1 MQLVSVLNRLAI
13 FGALWVVL
21 TGGGV
26 DSLAYGAA
34 AVAVATVLSLLIYPV
49 DRPGVVVWRA
59 AAILPRFLVQSVV
72 GGLDVARRAL
82 DPRLPVAPGWVE
94 LPLASRQVEANV
106 LLGGVVSILPG
117 TLAAGPGDGDGAMAL
132 HVLNLPSFASAD
144 FHSEEQRVLGLF
156 GPRVIASEA
165 PHG

>member
-59 AAILPRFLVQSVV
+59 AAILPRFLVHSGL
-72 GGLDVARRAL
+72 GGLDVARRAF
-82 DPRLPVAPGWVE
+82 DPTCRF
-94 LPLASRQVEANV
+94 RQVGSTSPCRAGMTRPMFCW
-106 LLGGVVSILPG
+106 GG
-117 TLAAGPGDGDGAMAL
+117 
-132 HVLNLPSFASAD
+132 
-144 FHSEEQRVLGLF
+144 
-156 GPRVIASEA
+156 
-165 PHG
+165 

>member
-1 MQLVSVLNRLAI
+1 M
-13 FGALWVVL
+13 FALLWIVL
-21 TGGGV
+21 TGAATEA
-26 DSLAYGAA
+26 LAYGAVA
-34 AVAVATVLSLLIYPV
+34 AFAAAVLSLKLYPP
-49 DRPGVVVWRA
+49 DRPGVGAWPVVMF
-59 AAILPRFLVQSVV
+59 LPRFLVQSVV

-117 TLAAGPGDGDGAMAL
+117 TLAAGPGDGGGDGDGAMAV